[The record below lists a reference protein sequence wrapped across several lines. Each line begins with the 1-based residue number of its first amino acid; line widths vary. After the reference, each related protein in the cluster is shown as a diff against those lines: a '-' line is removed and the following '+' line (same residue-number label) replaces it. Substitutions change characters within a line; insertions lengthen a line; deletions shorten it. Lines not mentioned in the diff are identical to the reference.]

1 MPGVQRTRFE
11 RWLKNLTG
19 FRGPMPMN
27 LDAGIAPVYDVG
39 RSDGIELDDEQ
50 AFFYGQNSQA
60 AVAAQFQAIQLVC
73 TAGRAVID
81 QVWVRP
87 VAAAA
92 GVRIGRIG
100 AVLAAPTSTAV
111 VSVRNAFLGQP
122 IGTLGAVTLQTFS
135 QAADPLAAQ
144 TILQTDTPTAGASAI
159 AYNLQMVALQGAV
172 ITFSNSVVNL
182 GISIGVIGR
191 WLADQT

>member
-1 MPGVQRTRFE
+1 
-11 RWLKNLTG
+11 
-19 FRGPMPMN
+19 MPMN
-27 LDAGIAPVYDVG
+27 LDGGIAPVYDVG

-50 AFFYGQNSQA
+50 AFFFGQNSQA
-60 AVAAQFQAIQLVC
+60 AVAAQFQAVQLVC

-81 QVWVRP
+81 YVWVRP
-87 VAAAA
+87 VAATA

-100 AVLAAPTSTAV
+100 SVLAAPTSTAP

-122 IGTLGAVTLQTFS
+122 IASLGSVTLQTFS

-144 TILQTDTPTAGASAI
+144 VILQTDTPTAGASALVI
-159 AYNLQMVALQGAV
+159 PLQMVALSGAV
-172 ITFSNSVVNL
+172 ITFANSAINL
-182 GISIGVIGR
+182 GISIGVVGR